1 MITKYQPDIVFKERK
16 QYFLKKQYIYIYI
29 YNLNGFLSQIS
40 RNNSPGNTQHCFF
53 AFMNENFISTPGP
66 VSGSN
71 LFFNLTQASKRLHT
85 LHEGGNILL

>member
-1 MITKYQPDIVFKERK
+1 MITKYQPDTVFKERK
-16 QYFLKKQYIYIYI
+16 QYFKKKKFF
-29 YNLNGFLSQIS
+29 NGFLSQIS

>member
-1 MITKYQPDIVFKERK
+1 MITKYQPDTVFKERK
-16 QYFLKKQYIYIYI
+16 QYLKKKK
-29 YNLNGFLSQIS
+29 NFNGFLSQIS